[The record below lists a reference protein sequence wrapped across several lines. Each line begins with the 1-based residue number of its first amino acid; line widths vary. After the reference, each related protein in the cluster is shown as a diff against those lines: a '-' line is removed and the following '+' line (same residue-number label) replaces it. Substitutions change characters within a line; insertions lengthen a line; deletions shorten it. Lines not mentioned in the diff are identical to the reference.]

1 MTVNGGSF
9 TIATG
14 DDGLHADDALTINN
28 GYINITDCYE
38 GLEGLTVT
46 VNDGTISLTA
56 SDDGINAAGGNDS
69 SGFGGFVPDTFAA
82 DSNANI
88 YINGGT
94 INIDA
99 DGDGIDSN
107 GNLYVSGGEIYV
119 SGPESNAD
127 GALDYDGE
135 ATITGGTLIA
145 AGASGMAQNF
155 GSSSTQGSILV
166 TFTTQSAGTTI
177 SLLDESG
184 NELISWQ
191 SDKTYSSVVISS
203 PDITVGSTY
212 TIKAGDYETTV
223 TMDSVIYGNG
233 MGMGGGFPG
242 GNGGMGGQR
251 PDRGNNNYD
260 GQMPDGNGNMGD
272 MTPPDGNGGM
282 TPPNQN
288 SNNQET

>member
-1 MTVNGGSF
+1 MITPIILESF
-9 TIATG
+9 
-14 DDGLHADDALTINN
+14 
-28 GYINITDCYE
+28 
-38 GLEGLTVT
+38 
-46 VNDGTISLTA
+46 S
-56 SDDGINAAGGNDS
+56 
-69 SGFGGFVPDTFAA
+69 
-82 DSNANI
+82 
-88 YINGGT
+88 
-94 INIDA
+94 
-99 DGDGIDSN
+99 
-107 GNLYVSGGEIYV
+107 
-119 SGPESNAD
+119 
-127 GALDYDGE
+127 
-135 ATITGGTLIA
+135 ATITGGSLIA

-177 SLLDESG
+177 SLLDELG

-191 SDKTYSSVVISS
+191 SGKTYSSVVISS

-260 GQMPDGNGNMGD
+260 GQMPDGNGMGGQRPDNGNNNSNGQMPDGNGNMGD

>member
-1 MTVNGGSF
+1 M
-9 TIATG
+9 
-14 DDGLHADDALTINN
+14 
-28 GYINITDCYE
+28 
-38 GLEGLTVT
+38 
-46 VNDGTISLTA
+46 
-56 SDDGINAAGGNDS
+56 
-69 SGFGGFVPDTFAA
+69 
-82 DSNANI
+82 
-88 YINGGT
+88 
-94 INIDA
+94 
-99 DGDGIDSN
+99 
-107 GNLYVSGGEIYV
+107 
-119 SGPESNAD
+119 
-127 GALDYDGE
+127 E

-233 MGMGGGFPG
+233 MGMGGGFHG
-242 GNGGMGGQR
+242 GNGMGGQR
-251 PDRGNNNYD
+251 PDNGNNNSNR
-260 GQMPDGNGNMGD
+260 QMPDGNGNMGD
-272 MTPPDGNGGM
+272 MTPP
-282 TPPNQN
+282 NQN
-288 SNNQET
+288 ANNQET

>member
-1 MTVNGGSF
+1 
-9 TIATG
+9 
-14 DDGLHADDALTINN
+14 
-28 GYINITDCYE
+28 
-38 GLEGLTVT
+38 
-46 VNDGTISLTA
+46 
-56 SDDGINAAGGNDS
+56 
-69 SGFGGFVPDTFAA
+69 
-82 DSNANI
+82 
-88 YINGGT
+88 
-94 INIDA
+94 
-99 DGDGIDSN
+99 
-107 GNLYVSGGEIYV
+107 
-119 SGPESNAD
+119 
-127 GALDYDGE
+127 
-135 ATITGGTLIA
+135 
-145 AGASGMAQNF
+145 MAQNF

-191 SDKTYSSVVISS
+191 SGKTYNSVVISS

-212 TIKAGDYETTV
+212 TIKAGGYETTV

-233 MGMGGGFPG
+233 MGIGGGFPG

-251 PDRGNNNYD
+251 PDRGDNNSN
-260 GQMPDGNGNMGD
+260 GQMPDGNGNMGDMTPPDGNGGMGGQRPDNGNNSSNGQMPDSNGNMGD

>member
-1 MTVNGGSF
+1 MPAYT
-9 TIATG
+9 
-14 DDGLHADDALTINN
+14 
-28 GYINITDCYE
+28 
-38 GLEGLTVT
+38 
-46 VNDGTISLTA
+46 LTA
-56 SDDGINAAGGNDS
+56 A
-69 SGFGGFVPDTFAA
+69 P
-82 DSNANI
+82 
-88 YINGGT
+88 

-99 DGDGIDSN
+99 GGDGIDSN
-107 GNLYVSGGEIYV
+107 GSLYVSGGEIYV

-135 ATITGGTLIA
+135 ATITGGSLIA

-191 SDKTYSSVVISS
+191 SGKTYNSVVISS

-212 TIKAGDYETTV
+212 TIKAGGYETTV

-233 MGMGGGFPG
+233 MGIGGGFPG

-251 PDRGNNNYD
+251 PDRAIITPMGRCRTATAAWAD
-260 GQMPDGNGNMGD
+260 RDLIMAITTPMGRCPDGP
-272 MTPPDGNGGM
+272 TVIWAI
-282 TPPNQN
+282 
-288 SNNQET
+288 